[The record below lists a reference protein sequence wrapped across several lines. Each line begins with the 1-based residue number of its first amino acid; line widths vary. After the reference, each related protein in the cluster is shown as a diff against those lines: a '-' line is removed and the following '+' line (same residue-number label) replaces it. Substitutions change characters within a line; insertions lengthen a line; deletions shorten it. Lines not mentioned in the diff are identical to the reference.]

1 MNSYPIEFL
10 AHPQP
15 LMFVGGLGTLPP
27 PTRKPSNSELPLTS
41 PEPEPAHLPQD
52 DFGQLATDL
61 RSALQP
67 YTAPPRIWGGDNTD
81 FRVVL
86 VDKGVKLP
94 LRKTPEGHSPL
105 SPLTPTSPLHPD
117 GLIAPVWIRKH
128 TDLVPSVFVLFLRL
142 YEPSGPPLGDE
153 AERIREADEA
163 TVREISDRRRRLGE
177 RGIRLTVVLMAS
189 TSALDADGL
198 DARLSAIR
206 RASQLSAKASLFV
219 LTPVKASELPD
230 FVRNLFDALREPALE
245 YYAAHGK
252 RVRRKRGRGGNRSR
266 SNSLVGRRGSAAPL
280 GPQGWTIRYDFKA
293 GWFAEVRGEL
303 DLARRHYEDCWNE
316 LARMFGSTS
325 ALPPRTK
332 RWAEAKVLA
341 DCLAMR
347 ICKLQLYEGAATKV
361 LVPFFVHLRRFAD
374 LSRGWGIGEDTFEF
388 WSWVARQY
396 RIFGEV
402 LEIAMANGNGFPI
415 PPLPTPTYPQPPTG
429 NVLPPAPEEM
439 NTPVSTVNPLHVLQP
454 PAFYFYTAATCTLER
469 KARYDAAVAAEHAAG
484 SSGLAAAPGFANEKS
499 VDHAGLAVEL
509 LSKASTMSG
518 EHAGLAIYAAFRMAL
533 VQAEAGLYEAA
544 AKTLKALSDATD
556 SEDRVEWAKLGE
568 ESRTLWLE
576 CARATGDVDT
586 AVRLLASL
594 PSAEAQDDL
603 LGLLSTTK
611 PGSDE
616 PITSSAQI
624 ITLSAGFRADKAA
637 TGSSAPF
644 QLVLTPSADI
654 SHLAFDRLRVA
665 LSDGTDIVVTHSDG
679 SREVALGP
687 ISGTASASGPLT
699 FANEL
704 VLTGTVS
711 ADTELEVLGAD
722 LTLARDGWV
731 LTWRLEPTPLDVWRA
746 RGTAFVPSAGVFPSV
761 TFAPPPH
768 AVSLD
773 LSAPPVGFVGESV
786 PITVKVTSDDERDL
800 ALSLCVLLQPGDEP
814 DGSTISHGDA
824 SSDALL
830 KDIPLTL
837 IDGTAET
844 TVYLLSPSANNKI
857 LDVSLMSTLSGLGEE
872 TTRTAVVPVVEP
884 FAINTSTQPTK
895 AGALLAA
902 TLSVPSPRGIVVEG
916 MALVAEGADV
926 ASSSLASAVWPQTWD
941 HTTSFA
947 LAAKFALPARAP
959 PASAMLRVRWCPA
972 SSSSSSSSSSSET
985 LTATLPL
992 GALHAPP
999 PEAFVTANLA
1009 SPAAVRAHTP
1019 FALRLTL
1026 ANAHPDADAWLT
1038 VHGETADAFVWAGPR
1053 GARVPVPPGQS
1064 LVVDLGAVPVG
1075 ASGWAA
1081 LPHVAVWLG
1090 DGADRREVR
1099 VAAPAGVLVRP

>member
-1 MNSYPIEFL
+1 MNSHPIEFL
-10 AHPQP
+10 THPQP

-27 PTRKPSNSELPLTS
+27 PTRKPSNSELLPAS
-41 PEPEPAHLPQD
+41 PEPESAALPQD
-52 DFGQLATDL
+52 DFEQLATDL
-61 RSALQP
+61 RSALAP
-67 YTAPPRIWGGDNTD
+67 YTAPPRVWGADNTG

-86 VDKGVKLP
+86 VEKDVKLP
-94 LRKTPEGHSPL
+94 LRKAPEGHSPF
-105 SPLTPTSPLHPD
+105 SPLTPTSPLYPD
-117 GLIAPVWIRKH
+117 GLIAPVWVRKH

-153 AERIREADEA
+153 AERMREADEA
-163 TVREISDRRRRLGE
+163 TVGEISDRRRRLGE
-177 RGIRLTVVLMAS
+177 RGIRLTIVLMAS
-189 TSALDADGL
+189 ASALDADGL
-198 DARLSAIR
+198 DTRLSTIR

-230 FVRNLFDALREPALE
+230 FVRNLFEALREPALE
-245 YYAAHGK
+245 YYTAHGK

-266 SNSLVGRRGSAAPL
+266 SNSLAGRRGSAAPL
-280 GPQGWTIRYDFKA
+280 TQQGWTIRYDFKA

-347 ICKLQLYEGAATKV
+347 ICKLQLYEGAGTKV
-361 LVPFFVHLRRFAD
+361 LVPFFVHLRRFAE

-402 LEIAMANGNGFPI
+402 LEIALANSF
-415 PPLPTPTYPQPPTG
+415 PLPPFHTPTYPQLPTG
-429 NVLPPAPEEM
+429 NVLPPSAEEM
-439 NTPVSTVNPLHVLQP
+439 NTPISAANPLHVLHP

-484 SSGLAAAPGFANEKS
+484 SSGLAAAPGFANEKN
-499 VDHAGLAVEL
+499 VDHTALAVEL

-518 EHAGLAIYAAFRMAL
+518 EHAGLALYVAFRMAQ
-533 VQAEAGLYEAA
+533 VQSEAGLYEAA
-544 AKTLKALSDATD
+544 GKTLKALAGAME
-556 SEDRVEWAKLGE
+556 SEERVEWARLGE
-568 ESRTLWLE
+568 QARALWLE
-576 CARATGDVDT
+576 CARATGDIDT

-594 PSAEAQDDL
+594 PSSDAQDDL
-603 LGLLSTTK
+603 IELLSTTK
-611 PGSDE
+611 PGSDD
-616 PITSSAQI
+616 PITSASQI
-624 ITLSAGFRADKAA
+624 VTLSSGFRAEKAP
-637 TGSSAPF
+637 TGGSVPF
-644 QLVLTPSADI
+644 QFVVAPSANV
-654 SHLAFDRLRVA
+654 SRLTFDRLSVS
-665 LSDGTDIVVTHSDG
+665 LSDGTDIVVTHADG
-679 SREVALGP
+679 PREVSLGA
-687 ISGTASASGPLT
+687 ISDTTTVSAPLT
-699 FANEL
+699 FDKEL
-704 VLTGTVS
+704 VFTGTVS
-711 ADTELEVLGAD
+711 SDTELEVVRAD
-722 LTLARDGWV
+722 LTLAEDGWV
-731 LTWRLEPTPLDVWRA
+731 LTWRIDPAPLDVWHA
-746 RGTAFVPSAGVFPSV
+746 RGSSFMPSSGVFPSMV
-761 TFAPPPH
+761 FAPPPH
-768 AVSLD
+768 AVALD

-800 ALSLCVLLQPGDEP
+800 ELSLSVLLQPGDEP
-814 DGSTISHGDA
+814 DGSAISYGECQ
-824 SSDALL
+824 SDALL

-837 IDGTAET
+837 VNGTAET
-844 TVYLLSPSANNKI
+844 TVYLLSPLADTKM

-884 FAINTSTQPTK
+884 FAVSTSTQPTK

-902 TLSVPSPRGIVVEG
+902 TLGVPGPRAVVVEG
-916 MALVAEGADV
+916 MALVAEGAELS
-926 ASSSLASAVWPQTWD
+926 SSSLAYAVWPQTWD
-941 HTTSFA
+941 HTAAFA
-947 LAAKFALPARAP
+947 FAAKFALPARAP
-959 PASAMLRVRWCPA
+959 PATTSLHVRWRPA
-972 SSSSSSSSSSSET
+972 SSVSSSSVSSSSSDI
-985 LTATLPL
+985 LTTTLPL

-999 PEAFVTANLA
+999 PEAFVTASLA
-1009 SPAAVRAHTP
+1009 SPASVRAHTP
-1019 FALRLTL
+1019 FALKLTL

-1053 GARVPVPPGQS
+1053 GARVLVPPGQNI
-1064 LVVDLGAVPVG
+1064 VVDVGAVPVA

-1090 DGADRREVR
+1090 EGADRREVR